1 MPVTKVLSKW
11 VSGALKFTGASAGEI
26 VTLDPAVNK
35 LHLGSNP
42 LVVQSVSDIDAQ
54 TGTLTA
60 ARIATGIIVH
70 TSVTGAGT
78 LTFDTAATII
88 ALLGMA
94 VGDTYR
100 FTIIN
105 DGDQTDTLAAD
116 GGATVTIGDAGNTVL
131 INEGCDVI
139 LVCTSATALTAYTV
153 GA

>member
-1 MPVTKVLSKW
+1 MPVTKVTSKW
-11 VSGALKFTGASAGEI
+11 VSGALRFLSGSTEI
-26 VTLDPAVNK
+26 MTLNPTVPKA
-35 LHLGSNP
+35 HFGSPP
-42 LVVQSVSDIDAQ
+42 LTAMSESDIDAQ

-88 ALLGMA
+88 DLLGMTT
-94 VGDTYR
+94 GDTYT
-100 FTIIN
+100 FYIIN

-116 GGATVTIGDAGNTVL
+116 GGATVTLGDAGQTIATNESAL
-131 INEGCDVI
+131 IL
-139 LVCTSATALTAYTV
+139 LVCTSATALTAYHV